1 MRVALSLLCVV
12 FLACAPASELEGTW
26 AARTVHDAALDEQ
39 MDWWFTLTSG
49 NGEGAL
55 SGEGAFQ
62 YADAS
67 DEEAVDNACEVTVSR
82 SGGAWAFSF
91 TFDRFDPLDL
101 MCCLGCGGEE
111 DPDVL
116 TCSPDEDQG
125 EGVYVFD
132 RSE

>member
-1 MRVALSLLCVV
+1 MRPVTCLLCL
-12 FLACAPASELEGTW
+12 FALACAPASELEGTW
-26 AARTVHDAALDEQ
+26 TARTVHDATLDDQ
-39 MDWWFTLTSG
+39 IDWWFTLASG
-49 NGEGAL
+49 SGEGVL
-55 SGEGAFQ
+55 DGEGAFQ

-67 DEEAVDNACEVTVSR
+67 DTEAPENGCAVVVSR
-82 SGGAWAFSF
+82 AGGAWAFGF
-91 TFDRFDPLDL
+91 TFDQFEPLDL

-132 RSE
+132 RDT